1 MEEILFYKIFI
12 SLTYESK
19 VYKKRYKVNYEIK
32 IFEENFISFNYSV
45 IINKNII
52 KLVFKLKFFKKVLLY
67 YETFFSFTYRN

>member
-12 SLTYESK
+12 SLTYEAK

-32 IFEENFISFNYSV
+32 IFGENFISFNYSIMV
-45 IINKNII
+45 NKNII